1 MRSMDTDKLWE
12 KVDSINYYDFL
23 VYNDVRR
30 FIADLGYITEYIT
43 YWGDLPEWPQPQ
55 KGD

>member
-1 MRSMDTDKLWE
+1 MNTDKLRE
-12 KVDSINYYDFL
+12 KIDSINFYDFL
-23 VYNDVRR
+23 IYNDVRR

-43 YWGDLPEWPQPQ
+43 YWADLPEWPQPQ